1 MYALIPKN
9 SDYLAHHGI
18 LGQKWGVRR
27 YQNKDGSLTD
37 LGRRRRNSGENKG
50 TVKKMIQKAKDKAAD
65 KKVKDAETKH
75 ENLKRF
81 VRNHPKSIYKHRMDF
96 SQDEINQLVK
106 DIEFDRKLKDVR
118 NEEIKRGWD
127 KVQKISNN
135 LGTVKNLAENAK
147 GIYNLATE
155 INNLMVDSGKL
166 NRSKMLKIGEKADN
180 NKDDDWFVTNL
191 KKSNYEELLKNKEK
205 LTNTQLTDINKRY
218 TQEELLK
225 KNFGIDKDVYV
236 GKHLKHCFDLQLKD
250 II

>member
-1 MYALIPKN
+1 MN
-9 SDYLAHHGI
+9 ETYLAHHGI

-37 LGRRRRNSGENKG
+37 LGRRRRGSSEKKDG
-50 TVKKMIQKAKDKAAD
+50 VKKMIQKAKDKAAD

-96 SQDEINQLVK
+96 SQDEINQLIK

-155 INNLMVDSGKL
+155 INNLMVDSGKS

-180 NKDDDWFVTNL
+180 KDDDWFTKNL
-191 KKSNYEELLKNKEK
+191 KNSNYEELLNNKNK
-205 LTNTQLTDINKRY
+205 LTNSQLTDINKRF

-225 KNFGIDKDVYV
+225 KNFGLDKDVYV
-236 GKHLKHCFDLQLKD
+236 GKHLKHCLDVNVKN
-250 II
+250 IIS